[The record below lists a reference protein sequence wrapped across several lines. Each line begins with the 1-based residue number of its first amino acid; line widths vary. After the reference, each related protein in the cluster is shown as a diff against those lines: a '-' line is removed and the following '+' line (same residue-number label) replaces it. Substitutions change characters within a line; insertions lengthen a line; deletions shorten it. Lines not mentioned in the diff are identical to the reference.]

1 MERLKKAIGTPPGL
15 NFYTNYGQA
24 VMHGVSKVFPYT
36 EDRECMWHL
45 VQNLKK
51 RFNGKKF

>member
-15 NFYTNYGQA
+15 NFYTDYGQA